1 MKAILI
7 STLFSFSSLAMP
19 MEEPKF
25 LIREPGPQ
33 LAGLN
38 ARAAGV
44 RIGAA
49 VAATTT
55 APAPATTSGS
65 SDGSANYINPI
76 MYQHNIHRVNHSVA
90 NLAWDAGLASTAQKI
105 AASCYYGHNVTVDGK
120 SLSSLS
126 WSTSTAI
133 SSGRGQ
139 YLDSL
144 TNIYRRW
151 VRTEHRSWFHAWS
164 SACNDHEWNVQR

>member
-7 STLFSFSSLAMP
+7 STLFSLSSLAIP
-19 MEEPKF
+19 IEEPKF
-25 LIREPGPQ
+25 LISEPGPQ
-33 LAGLN
+33 LADLN
-38 ARAAGV
+38 ARAVGV

-55 APAPATTSGS
+55 APAPAATSGS

-76 MYQHNIHRVNHSVA
+76 MYQHNIHRMNHSVV

-120 SLSSLS
+120 FFLRSS
-126 WSTSTAI
+126 WPTSTI
-133 SSGRGQ
+133 VSSDRGH
-139 YLDSL
+139 Y
-144 TNIYRRW
+144 
-151 VRTEHRSWFHAWS
+151 
-164 SACNDHEWNVQR
+164 